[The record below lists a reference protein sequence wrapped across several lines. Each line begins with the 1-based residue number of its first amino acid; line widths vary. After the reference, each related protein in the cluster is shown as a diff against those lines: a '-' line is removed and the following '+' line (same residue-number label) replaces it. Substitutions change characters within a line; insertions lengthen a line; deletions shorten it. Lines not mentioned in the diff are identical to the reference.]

1 MSIDMYLGQARGQA
15 SSVKSACSQLAQG
28 YTSLMQSN
36 QQFMSAGELSSK
48 GYDSAK
54 EFFAAVI
61 QPLVQGAEV
70 GADMT
75 AEACQK
81 FVDQYTS
88 EVDSIDLKSDDL
100 ERRIRQIN
108 TSILNMESI
117 NRGLPKLPPGTN
129 PLEQANRR
137 IIESL
142 ETTKRDLEQKLEKLM
157 TFNGTSPAIF
167 DGVNSFYSTLSQGLQ
182 QANSGFNPA
191 TGTFS
196 VPKGK
201 DLDWAGKVSK
211 QYLENKMKKIMGKI
225 PDITSSDWETILE
238 FAKKNPDAEVP
249 KELQVYLKE
258 NKDDII
264 SDIRNDA
271 LSNFIE
277 QLGMGISRFAGLINV
292 LEGIMGPNASNSFIM
307 VNPNGIGT
315 QILKY
320 GKNITTAG
328 KALGY
333 GFMAAGFGL
342 GMYNDITNNGKTF
355 GQALSHNVVSTGVGF
370 TAGWVGAAGVGL
382 LLTNPG
388 GWAVLGGIAVGTVV
402 SVGLD
407 YIYQNNILGVQ
418 DKLDWVGNKI
428 DDGLDW
434 AGEKINDGFNYA
446 KEKLEDAGE
455 ALNDLGDAI
464 NPMNWAW

>member
-1 MSIDMYLGQARGQA
+1 MSIDMYLGQARSQA

-36 QQFMSAGELSSK
+36 LQFMSAGELSSK

-117 NRGLPKLPPGTN
+117 NRGLPKLPTGTN

-142 ETTKRDLEQKLEKLM
+142 ETTKRDLEKKLEKLM

-201 DLDWAGKVSK
+201 ALDWTKTVSNTYDKREVDRIAKLFPEKVTSK
-211 QYLENKMKKIMGKI
+211 DLLILADIQKRDK
-225 PDITSSDWETILE
+225 DIT
-238 FAKKNPDAEVP
+238 FPKK
-249 KELQVYLKE
+249 
-258 NKDDII
+258 
-264 SDIRNDA
+264 
-271 LSNFIE
+271 
-277 QLGMGISRFAGLINV
+277 V
-292 LEGIMGPNASNSFIM
+292 LES
-307 VNPNGIGT
+307 
-315 QILKY
+315 LK
-320 GKNITTAG
+320 
-328 KALGY
+328 
-333 GFMAAGFGL
+333 
-342 GMYNDITNNGKTF
+342 KTF
-355 GQALSHNVVSTGVGF
+355 GKYADDLSGIELDALLESAGEYLNFDALGRMLTNGSSSFTAFGLANINSASMNASLNGASSYAVGQMTKNIGLPVAGFTIGMMIDTSQGSSMGQAISHNVAVTGTATWI
-370 TAGWVGAAGVGL
+370 TAGTTMAVGAL
-382 LLTNPG
+382 LGSNPA
-388 GWAVLGGIAVGTVV
+388 GWAVAGIAVGSSWLANKMYDNNVMGIQDMSNEWADNFDKGAKKV
-402 SVGLD
+402 SEG
-407 YIYQNNILGVQ
+407 I
-418 DKLDWVGNKI
+418 NKI
-428 DDGLDW
+428 GQSVSKGFDDLVS
-434 AGEKINDGFNYA
+434 GF
-446 KEKLEDAGE
+446 G
-455 ALNDLGDAI
+455 
-464 NPMNWAW
+464 W

>member
-1 MSIDMYLGQARGQA
+1 MSIDMYLGQARSQA

-117 NRGLPKLPPGTN
+117 NRGLPKLPTGTN

-191 TGTFS
+191 TRTFS

-201 DLDWAGKVSK
+201 ALDWAKGVTEQFNQREIDKIIAKPKLTKDDLAKLIELAGNNPDKEMPKSFWDKVS
-211 QYLENKMKKIMGKI
+211 EAWN
-225 PDITSSDWETILE
+225 E
-238 FAKKNPDAEVP
+238 
-249 KELQVYLKE
+249 
-258 NKDDII
+258 I
-264 SDIRNDA
+264 SGNATDGAPLD
-271 LSNFIE
+271 
-277 QLGMGISRFAGLINV
+277 FAGLI
-292 LEGIMGPNASNSFIM
+292 LETSGNATMRLGGWYNYITAAIRGGNFII
-307 VNPNGIGT
+307 VDPRVSQVTSKIISQGKHLASAG
-315 QILKY
+315 KY
-320 GKNITTAG
+320 GIP
-328 KALGY
+328 L
-333 GFMAAGFGL
+333 
-342 GMYNDITNNGKTF
+342 
-355 GQALSHNVVSTGVGF
+355 
-370 TAGWVGAAGVGL
+370 
-382 LLTNPG
+382 
-388 GWAVLGGIAVGTVV
+388 LGGIFDFTSQMIQGENIGDATVKTAGHLAIGWAAGETGAAIGAAIGTAIPIPVVGTAAGAVIGFVAGIGIGAVG
-402 SVGLD
+402 SWAF
-407 YIYQNNILGVQ
+407 
-418 DKLDWVGNKI
+418 DKLYDNK
-428 DDGLDW
+428 
-434 AGEKINDGFNYA
+434 EKIWNDA
-446 KEKLEDAGE
+446 KELGNSIKTGVEKLGE
-455 ALNDLGDAI
+455 GIGNAVGGFFGGLGNAFG
-464 NPMNWAW
+464 

>member
-1 MSIDMYLGQARGQA
+1 MSIDMYLGQARSQA

-81 FVDQYTS
+81 FVDQYTT

-117 NRGLPKLPPGTN
+117 NRGLPKLPTGTN

-142 ETTKRDLEQKLEKLM
+142 ETTKRDLEKKLEKLM

-201 DLDWAGKVSK
+201 ALDWTKKVSSTYDK
-211 QYLENKMKKIMGKI
+211 REVDRIAKLFPEKVTSKDLLILADIQKRDK
-225 PDITSSDWETILE
+225 DIT
-238 FAKKNPDAEVP
+238 FPKK
-249 KELQVYLKE
+249 
-258 NKDDII
+258 
-264 SDIRNDA
+264 
-271 LSNFIE
+271 
-277 QLGMGISRFAGLINV
+277 V
-292 LEGIMGPNASNSFIM
+292 LES
-307 VNPNGIGT
+307 
-315 QILKY
+315 LK
-320 GKNITTAG
+320 
-328 KALGY
+328 
-333 GFMAAGFGL
+333 
-342 GMYNDITNNGKTF
+342 KTF
-355 GQALSHNVVSTGVGF
+355 GKYADDLSGIELDALLESAGEYLNFDALGRMLTNGSSSFTAFGLANINSASMNASLNGASSYAVGQIAKNVGIPAIGF
-370 TAGWVGAAGVGL
+370 TVGMLTDASRGNTLGQSIAHNTAVAGTATWLTAGGMILLGTNPAGWAIVSV
-382 LLTNPG
+382 
-388 GWAVLGGIAVGTVV
+388 AVLSSFAASGMYDANVFGLKDMSNDWAENFDSGLNKLSAKMNDIGQTV
-402 SVGLD
+402 SGKF
-407 YIYQNNILGVQ
+407 
-418 DKLDWVGNKI
+418 DKLVSSFGW
-428 DDGLDW
+428 
-434 AGEKINDGFNYA
+434 
-446 KEKLEDAGE
+446 
-455 ALNDLGDAI
+455 
-464 NPMNWAW
+464 

>member
-1 MSIDMYLGQARGQA
+1 MSIDMYLGQARSQA

-48 GYDSAK
+48 GYESAK

-117 NRGLPKLPPGTN
+117 NRGLPKLPTGTN

-182 QANSGFNPA
+182 QANGGFNPA

-201 DLDWAGKVSK
+201 ALEWTKTVQTAYQKANQKKLDNLMKLPYSIENAIKVYEIAQKDPSMRLDEKAVKWFRDHKDDLQGLFVDFSMSTIEETLKHNGDDLALSLGFMFGSIYKNPPYGSWMSAANQGLTAG
-211 QYLENKMKKIMGKI
+211 
-225 PDITSSDWETILE
+225 ITSTASSAFNATTDFLGSTIK
-238 FAKKNPDAEVP
+238 AT
-249 KELQVYLKE
+249 
-258 NKDDII
+258 
-264 SDIRNDA
+264 S
-271 LSNFIE
+271 
-277 QLGMGISRFAGLINV
+277 LGI
-292 LEGIMGPNASNSFIM
+292 
-307 VNPNGIGT
+307 GIGT
-315 QILKY
+315 V
-320 GKNITTAG
+320 
-328 KALGY
+328 LGLAS
-333 GFMAAGFGL
+333 G
-342 GMYNDITNNGKTF
+342 DSF
-355 GQALSHNVVSTGVGF
+355 GQAFSSSVVTTGVSYVV
-370 TAGWVGAAGVGL
+370 TAFVVGNPVGL
-382 LLTNPG
+382 
-388 GWAVLGGIAVGTVV
+388 AAVGTAMAI
-402 SVGLD
+402 SVGVTIAYNYNL
-407 YIYQNNILGVQ
+407 LGMK
-418 DKLDWVGNKI
+418 DLAEGMGNAI
-428 DDGLDW
+428 DDGISWTGDKL
-434 AGEKINDGFNYA
+434 NDGATWVKDKVNDIGTGV
-446 KEKLEDAGE
+446 KQIGSVVEDAWDS
-455 ALNDLGDAI
+455 LT
-464 NPMNWAW
+464 NWSW

>member
-1 MSIDMYLGQARGQA
+1 MSIDMYLGQARSQA
-15 SSVKSACSQLAQG
+15 SSVKNACSQLVQG

-75 AEACQK
+75 TEACQK

-117 NRGLPKLPPGTN
+117 NRGLPKLPTGTN

-142 ETTKRDLEQKLEKLM
+142 ETTKRDLEKKLEKLM

-201 DLDWAGKVSK
+201 ALDWTNSVKSAVRKRNERE
-211 QYLENKMKKIMGKI
+211 LDKIVKNLPNIGLAEYQKI
-225 PDITSSDWETILE
+225 GQALKDDPSIKI
-238 FAKKNPDAEVP
+238 P
-249 KELQVYLKE
+249 KELGEFFKE
-258 NKDDII
+258 NGVDY
-264 SDIRNDA
+264 A
-271 LSNFIE
+271 
-277 QLGMGISRFAGLINV
+277 
-292 LEGIMGPNASNSFIM
+292 
-307 VNPNGIGT
+307 IG
-315 QILKY
+315 
-320 GKNITTAG
+320 
-328 KALGY
+328 
-333 GFMAAGFGL
+333 
-342 GMYNDITNNGKTF
+342 
-355 GQALSHNVVSTGVGF
+355 
-370 TAGWVGAAGVGL
+370 
-382 LLTNPG
+382 
-388 GWAVLGGIAVGTVV
+388 
-402 SVGLD
+402 
-407 YIYQNNILGVQ
+407 GVQ
-418 DKLDWVGNKI
+418 DTLLSYFEEYLSKVAPAITSFFTQNGGYASTNIAAASGFAATSMLQGAAKMAGPVIGFTTDILNGNSVGQAI
-428 DDGLDW
+428 SHTGGTIAIGTGLTMGLEATLFTLGVSNPVGWAAIGTAVAIGITANIIYDSNFLGIKDLADDW
-434 AGEKINDGFNYA
+434 AKGFDENVERAKNGLNKLGESISSGWDSLTSCFG
-446 KEKLEDAGE
+446 
-455 ALNDLGDAI
+455 
-464 NPMNWAW
+464 W

>member
-1 MSIDMYLGQARGQA
+1 MYLGQARSQA

-100 ERRIRQIN
+100 ERRIQQIN

-117 NRGLPKLPPGTN
+117 NRGLPKLPTGTN

-142 ETTKRDLEQKLEKLM
+142 ETTKRDLEKKLEKLM

-182 QANSGFNPA
+182 QADASFNPA

-201 DLDWAGKVSK
+201 ALDWTNSVKSAVRKRNERELDKIV
-211 QYLENKMKKIMGKI
+211 KKI
-225 PDITSSDWETILE
+225 PNLSAADYHTIGQ
-238 FAKKNPDAEVP
+238 AR
-249 KELQVYLKE
+249 
-258 NKDDII
+258 KDDPNVIIPKKLGDFFKNNGVDYTLGITQDTALSFFENYLSEDLGIII
-264 SDIRNDA
+264 SSSVSSYFTKGAGYASTSLSVASGYAATSMIQGAAKIAGPVIGFTTDIFDGKSIGQAISHTFTTTAVASGLTLGLEATLLAVGISNPVGWAAIGTAVAVGFVANVIYDA
-271 LSNFIE
+271 NI
-277 QLGMGISRFAGLINV
+277 MGIKQMADDW
-292 LEGIMGPNASNSFIM
+292 
-307 VNPNGIGT
+307 
-315 QILKY
+315 
-320 GKNITTAG
+320 
-328 KALGY
+328 
-333 GFMAAGFGL
+333 AAGFDKGISNAKKGL
-342 GMYNDITNNGKTF
+342 SNIGKTVSSGWNSLTASF
-355 GQALSHNVVSTGVGF
+355 G
-370 TAGWVGAAGVGL
+370 W
-382 LLTNPG
+382 
-388 GWAVLGGIAVGTVV
+388 
-402 SVGLD
+402 
-407 YIYQNNILGVQ
+407 
-418 DKLDWVGNKI
+418 
-428 DDGLDW
+428 
-434 AGEKINDGFNYA
+434 
-446 KEKLEDAGE
+446 
-455 ALNDLGDAI
+455 
-464 NPMNWAW
+464 